1 MAMAVIVNGF
11 PSGQRSIPSFQGQ
24 GFPGWKAK
32 MLLILEGDELSDV
45 VIGNSLCPSQPTV
58 PDSDNVLITE
68 GPVFKA
74 WHLAYTDWQR
84 RDKAA
89 RRYILCA
96 LSDSLMLDVYD
107 FPTSHNVWEY
117 LLANF
122 QKKSVTETLYLRGL
136 LSKL

>member
-1 MAMAVIVNGF
+1 MAMAIIVNGF

-68 GPVFKA
+68 GLVFEA
-74 WHLAYTDWQR
+74 WCVLLIRIGNDVIKQLVGTFSVLLV
-84 RDKAA
+84 
-89 RRYILCA
+89 IL
-96 LSDSLMLDVYD
+96 
-107 FPTSHNVWEY
+107 
-117 LLANF
+117 
-122 QKKSVTETLYLRGL
+122 
-136 LSKL
+136 